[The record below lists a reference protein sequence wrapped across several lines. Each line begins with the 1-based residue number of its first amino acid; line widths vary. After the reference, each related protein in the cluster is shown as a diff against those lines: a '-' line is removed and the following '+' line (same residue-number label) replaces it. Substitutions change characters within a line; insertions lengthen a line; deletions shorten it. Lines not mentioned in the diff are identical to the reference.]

1 MYLRRCGL
9 LAFCWAALLLLLLP
23 VPVIRG
29 DNLSQ
34 ADDLS
39 RSKVARPSKVKP
51 SDGKEV
57 ETKMVLP
64 PSVKTAS
71 PWQITIGGPGWL
83 AGVSGHTG
91 FRGVNPYVSSSVID
105 ILKHVNVI
113 DTLFAEVRKG
123 RFSVLGDYLYLNA
136 QGGTGEMSGLVS
148 KVDVS
153 LQQFIGEFFGSY
165 RLVEGP
171 RGWLDLLGGFRFT
184 YLGEQVGLQANNM
197 AIGVASTNLV
207 DQFAEQLATPN
218 SDLRA
223 LIQQNIVDKLSSL
236 KGPPNSSLP
245 VGPIAGG
252 QPGKIRDLV
261 LQVIANQ
268 EPELVDAIRA
278 GAQAKVNQIKNQL
291 ANQVSAKLTQQL
303 SRSFSFYDS
312 WTDPVIGLRGRYN
325 LNKAFYLTAETDLG
339 GFGIGSDIAVQAYA
353 ALGCQLTRSI
363 FSEVGY
369 RYLYDDFRDEGADNF
384 LYQLS
389 LHGAQITVG
398 MMF

>member
-1 MYLRRCGL
+1 MHFPRCGL
-9 LAFCWAALLLLLLP
+9 LALTAALLFSLLP
-23 VPVIRG
+23 IPASRG
-29 DNLSQ
+29 DNLLE
-34 ADDLS
+34 ADGPGQ
-39 RSKVARPSKVKP
+39 SKTSTNHTVKQ
-51 SDGKEV
+51 SGGKEV
-57 ETKMVLP
+57 ETKTVVP
-64 PSVKTAS
+64 PLVKPAN

-91 FRGVNPYVSSSVID
+91 FRGVNPYVESSVID

-113 DTLFAEVRKG
+113 DTLFAEVRNG

-153 LQQFIGEFFGSY
+153 LQQFIGEFFASY
-165 RLVEGP
+165 RMVEGP
-171 RGWLDLLGGFRFT
+171 HGWLDLLGGFRFT

-197 AIGVASTNLV
+197 AIDTASANLV
-207 DQFAEQLATPN
+207 DQFAQQLATPN
-218 SDLRA
+218 SDIRNLV
-223 LIQQNIVDKLSSL
+223 QQNIVDKLSSL

-245 VGPIAGG
+245 VGPVAGG

-268 EPELVDAIRA
+268 EPELVAAIRA
-278 GAQAKVNQIKNQL
+278 GAQAKVNQIKGQLTNQI
-291 ANQVSAKLTQQL
+291 SARLTQQL

-325 LNKAFYLTAETDLG
+325 LNKVFYLTAETDVG

-353 ALGCQLTRSI
+353 ALGCQLTRNI

-369 RYLYDDFRDEGADNF
+369 RYLYDDFRDESDDDF
-384 LYQLS
+384 LYQMS
-389 LHGAQITVG
+389 LHGAQVTVG
-398 MMF
+398 ITF